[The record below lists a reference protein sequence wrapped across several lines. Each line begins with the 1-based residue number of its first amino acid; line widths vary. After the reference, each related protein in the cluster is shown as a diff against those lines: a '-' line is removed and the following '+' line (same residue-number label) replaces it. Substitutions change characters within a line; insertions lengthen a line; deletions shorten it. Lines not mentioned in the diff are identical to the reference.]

1 MTFKKLCLTT
11 ACAALISFAGVATA
25 QSAPSI
31 AQTVENSK
39 EAVPTAFDPVAHKRV
54 LGISEQLRCLVC
66 QNQSIADSDAD
77 LAVDLRKQVIEQ
89 INAGR
94 TDKEIIDYM
103 VERYGDFVLYNPPF
117 KASTIILWLGPV
129 VIFLGAAVAFY
140 INVRRR
146 KSTVAASE
154 RTLTPD
160 EKRRA
165 EELLKGGKAN

>member
-1 MTFKKLCLTT
+1 MKKILAIFAMT
-11 ACAALISFAGVATA
+11 AAIGAAAAAADLPSAQISG
-25 QSAPSI
+25 
-31 AQTVENSK
+31 K
-39 EAVPTAFDPVAHKRV
+39 EAQATELDPGEHRRV
-54 LGISEQLRCLVC
+54 QGIASQMRCLVC

-117 KASTIILWLGPV
+117 KASTIILWFGPV

>member
-1 MTFKKLCLTT
+1 MLKKILAIFTMSAAVGAAAAAADLPSSQT
-11 ACAALISFAGVATA
+11 AGREAQATELDPGEHRRV
-25 QSAPSI
+25 QGI
-31 AQTVENSK
+31 AS
-39 EAVPTAFDPVAHKRV
+39 
-54 LGISEQLRCLVC
+54 QLRCLVC

-94 TDKEIIDYM
+94 SDKEIIDYM

-146 KSTVAASE
+146 KQTVAAAE

-165 EELLKGGKAN
+165 EELLKGGKSN

>member
-1 MTFKKLCLTT
+1 MKKLL
-11 ACAALISFAGVATA
+11 AALAMFAAMAAA
-25 QSAPSI
+25 QAADAVQNAPL
-31 AQTVENSK
+31 ALQGK
-39 EAVPTAFDPVAHKRV
+39 EAQATELDPGEHRRV
-54 LGISEQLRCLVC
+54 QGIASQLRCLVC

-94 TDKEIIDYM
+94 TDKEIINYM

-129 VIFLGAAVAFY
+129 VLFLAAAVAFY
-140 INVRRR
+140 IHLRRR
-146 KSTVAASE
+146 KSTVRASE

-160 EKRRA
+160 EKRKA
-165 EELLKGGKAN
+165 EQLLRGGN

>member
-1 MTFKKLCLTT
+1 MLKKILAIFAMSAAVGAAAAAADLPSSQTT
-11 ACAALISFAGVATA
+11 GREAQATELDPGEHRRV
-25 QSAPSI
+25 QGI
-31 AQTVENSK
+31 AS
-39 EAVPTAFDPVAHKRV
+39 
-54 LGISEQLRCLVC
+54 QLRCLVC

-94 TDKEIIDYM
+94 SDKEIIDYM

-146 KSTVAASE
+146 KQTVAAAE

-165 EELLKGGKAN
+165 EELLKGGKSN

>member
-39 EAVPTAFDPVAHKRV
+39 EAVPTAFDPVAHKSV
-54 LGISEQLRCLVC
+54 LGISEQMRCLVC

-94 TDKEIIDYM
+94 SDKEIIDYM
-103 VERYGDFVLYNPPF
+103 VERYGEMIRYEPDFNSGTAL
-117 KASTIILWLGPV
+117 LWAAPWL
-129 VIFLGAAVAFY
+129 AVAAACLFLWRRMR
-140 INVRRR
+140 VRR
-146 KSTVAASE
+146 A
-154 RTLTPD
+154 LTRGND
-160 EKRRA
+160 QNSNKTTGESK
-165 EELLKGGKAN
+165 

>member
-1 MTFKKLCLTT
+1 MKKILAIFAMT
-11 ACAALISFAGVATA
+11 AAIGAAAATA
-25 QSAPSI
+25 DLPSAQISG
-31 AQTVENSK
+31 K
-39 EAVPTAFDPVAHKRV
+39 EAQATELDPGEHRRV
-54 LGISEQLRCLVC
+54 QGIASQLRCLVC